1 MNRKNLLL
9 ALLLI
14 MGLAPALQAQT
25 IITRCNSL
33 YVEALKQPTDTILLE
48 KLLEVVREMSM
59 KEPDTSYYYAERLY
73 ELSVQQNFI
82 RGIANALNV
91 QGMLLEQN
99 DYPEAI
105 SKYKQSL
112 KIAKENNLDLLAAS
126 VYNNLSIVYSVMG
139 DYSVSIKYLLELL
152 SLAESIRDTMRM
164 AVALNNIG
172 LRYHEMKSPGIA
184 LDYFRN
190 AMRYNVIIHDTAKYA
205 TNLSNIGVA
214 FQALEQYDSAFY
226 YHQKAIAL
234 HRQNHDSYKLEY
246 AYQALAYLYLDKNEI
261 DLAAATLDTA
271 LTLAHEV
278 NDQYGMLNLMVA
290 KGDLLNRKNN
300 PAKAL
305 QVLNETQRIA
315 LAMNY
320 RTLLVDAY
328 KELSKA
334 YKGIGDFKQAFEY
347 NEKYIALR
355 DSLQNIEKS
364 KSQMS
369 VNAYVKEKSDKEIEL
384 FTKNIKIQKLQIQRQ
399 KQLRNLII
407 VIGALLLFVAL
418 LLLHRYRYVQRTRR
432 ELEIKNRAITHERK
446 RSDDLLLNILPSETA
461 EELKNSGK
469 SKARKYDQVT
479 VLFTDFKGFVQMAG
493 QMSPEELVA
502 EIDYCYKHFDD
513 IITQHHVEKIK
524 TIGDSYMCAAGLPI
538 ANDTNPLD
546 AVRAACAIRQFME
559 DYKQQ
564 RQAAGMTW
572 FEARIG
578 LHTGPVVAGIVGNRK
593 FAYDIWGDTV
603 NIASRMES
611 GGDVGKIN
619 ISHDTWL
626 LVKDHFRCTTRGK
639 IEVKNGMSFEMYFVE
654 EELAKD
660 RG

>member
-1 MNRKNLLL
+1 MAAKKLLL
-9 ALLLI
+9 LLFI
-14 MGLAPALQAQT
+14 SVVWVSHLQAERN
-25 IITRCNSL
+25 IALCDSL
-33 YVEALKQPTDTILLE
+33 YQIAMQHADDTLRLQNLMAAVSDI
-48 KLLEVVREMSM
+48 SFNN
-59 KEPDTSYYYAERLY
+59 PDTAFYYAQKLY
-73 ELSVQQNFI
+73 ELSMQQNFT
-82 RGIANALNV
+82 RGIATALNL
-91 QGMLLEQN
+91 QGIMLEQS
-99 DYPEAI
+99 DFSAAI
-105 SKYKQSL
+105 AKYKQSL
-112 KIAKENNLDLLAAS
+112 KVAQENNLNLLAAS
-126 VYNNLSIVYSVMG
+126 VYNNLSIVYSLMG
-139 DYSVSIKYLLELL
+139 EYSVSINYLLELL
-152 SLAESIRDTMRM
+152 SLAESMNDTMRM

-172 LRYHEMKSPGIA
+172 LRYHEMKSPDVA
-184 LDYFRN
+184 LDYFRK
-190 AMRYNVIIHDTAKYA
+190 AIDYNLKSHDTAKYA

-214 FQALEQYDSAFY
+214 FQALELYDSAFFY
-226 YHQKAIAL
+226 LRKAIEL
-234 HRQNHDSYKLEY
+234 HRQNHDLYKMQY
-246 AYQALAYLYLDKNEI
+246 SYQALVYLYLDKNEI
-261 DLAAATLDTA
+261 DRASAALDTA
-271 LTLAHEV
+271 LGLAHEV
-278 NDQYGMLNLMVA
+278 NDQYGILNLMTA
-290 KGDLLNRKNN
+290 QGDLLNRKNKN
-300 PAKAL
+300 KKAL
-305 QVLNETQRIA
+305 AVLLDAHR
-315 LAMNY
+315 LAMEMNY
-320 RTLLVDAY
+320 RSILVDVY

-334 YKGIGDFKQAFEY
+334 YRGVNDYKHAFEY

-384 FTKNIKIQKLQIQRQ
+384 FTKNIEIQKLQLQRQ

-407 VIGALLLFVAL
+407 VIGALILSLAM

-432 ELEIKNRAITHERK
+432 QLESKNRMITHERK

-493 QMSPEELVA
+493 KMTPEELVD

-524 TIGDSYMCAAGLPI
+524 TIGDSYMCAAGLPV

-546 AVRAACAIRQFME
+546 AVRAACAIRRFME

-603 NIASRMES
+603 NVASRMES
-611 GGDVGKIN
+611 GGEVGKIN

-626 LVKDHFRCTTRGK
+626 LVKDHFRCTPRGK
-639 IEVKNGMSFEMYFVE
+639 IEVKNGISFEMYFVE
-654 EELAKD
+654 EE
-660 RG
+660 GGS